1 MRDHLLVSDV
11 FRVLE
16 WIVGAWSDIVGS
28 GDDKVF
34 SDAIRTLKIDRH
46 SWGVAAN
53 TACCFGYFALKI

>member
-1 MRDHLLVSDV
+1 MINLLVSDV

-34 SDAIRTLKIDRH
+34 SDALRTLKIDRH
-46 SWGVAAN
+46 ILGD
-53 TACCFGYFALKI
+53 CCEYCLLLATML